1 MFRHLAM
8 LEVGSAA
15 FLRQRDVIIRRCMPL
30 ADHIAR
36 RYGGRGEPHDDLVQA
51 ARVGLVNAVNRF
63 ELTNGADFAS
73 FAVPT
78 IMGEVR
84 RHFRDY
90 GWAVKVARGELS
102 QQLGRA
108 PNASEIA
115 QHLGIDREWVIEATI
130 AGANYS
136 TLSTDRRPG
145 PDDEFPSIGDTFGD
159 VDPGLDKVLDVAT
172 ARPLIAALPEQQRT
186 VLTLRFFEDMTQ
198 SQIAERMGYSQMH
211 ISRLLAK
218 ALDTLRNQ
226 VREPHLAVT
235 A

>member
-1 MFRHLAM
+1 MSGRELEYADVAGMFRHLAM

-15 FLRQRDVIIRRCMPL
+15 FLRQREVIIRRCMPL

-90 GWAVKVARGELS
+90 GWAVKVPRRMKELRAQLTSARGELS

-115 QHLGIDREWVIEATI
+115 EHLGIDREWVIEPRSPALTI
-130 AGANYS
+130 RRCQPTGGQDQTTSSLLSVTLSAMLIPAWIRCS
-136 TLSTDRRPG
+136 TLQRH
-145 PDDEFPSIGDTFGD
+145 
-159 VDPGLDKVLDVAT
+159 
-172 ARPLIAALPEQQRT
+172 AR
-186 VLTLRFFEDMTQ
+186 
-198 SQIAERMGYSQMH
+198 
-211 ISRLLAK
+211 
-218 ALDTLRNQ
+218 
-226 VREPHLAVT
+226 
-235 A
+235 